1 MQKGDHENN
10 GQMYLHV
17 CQHCY
22 AQGKSYPHSGKD
34 CKNKSKNDWGTAEM
48 QCPPRKKIAK
58 NSQSELFVTPS

>member
-1 MQKGDHENN
+1 MQKGDHESN

-34 CKNKSKNDWGTAEM
+34 CKNKSKNDLGTA
-48 QCPPRKKIAK
+48 
-58 NSQSELFVTPS
+58 